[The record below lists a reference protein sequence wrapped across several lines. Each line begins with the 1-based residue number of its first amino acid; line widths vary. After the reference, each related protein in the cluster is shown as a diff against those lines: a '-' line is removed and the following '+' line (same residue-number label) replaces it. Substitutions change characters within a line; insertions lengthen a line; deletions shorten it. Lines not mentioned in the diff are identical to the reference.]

1 MVARPPGNGGEMRQ
15 GRHQGRQFGGRRRG
29 CVGGKAFVLTHP
41 SFSRRNLFHGDT
53 ASGENNQGSRA
64 ASKAGKVGAAG
75 GDGRRTYVKE
85 DVHCSF
91 QAAPVLLR
99 SLERKAQATQ
109 AGLKK

>member
-1 MVARPPGNGGEMRQ
+1 MRM
-15 GRHQGRQFGGRRRG
+15 RRS
-29 CVGGKAFVLTHP
+29 KAFVLTHP

-85 DVHCSF
+85 DVHAASKQLCSLSSVT
-91 QAAPVLLR
+91 PSSR
-99 SLERKAQATQ
+99 AQAQ
-109 AGLKK
+109 AQEMKFSSEVRSRNN